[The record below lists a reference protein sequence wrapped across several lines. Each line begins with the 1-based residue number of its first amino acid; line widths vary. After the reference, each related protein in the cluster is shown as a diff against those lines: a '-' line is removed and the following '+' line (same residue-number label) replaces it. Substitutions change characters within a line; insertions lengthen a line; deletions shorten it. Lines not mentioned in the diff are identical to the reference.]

1 MSSSTRNSAGRFRLL
16 LVVLRKELLDASRDR
31 RAISTILFSAIFGPV
46 LVGFMLNRIA
56 DRQRVAEDVTIPI
69 VGAEYAPALIDW
81 LKQQAG
87 VTIIPG
93 PHDAEAAVRD
103 RGEDVVVI
111 ISPEFSKKFKS
122 ALPAEVQI
130 VSDGSRNTSR
140 PKVGRV
146 KSLFSR
152 YSSEIGSMRLVA
164 RGVSPAIASAI
175 QVEDIEV
182 SSAQQRAASI
192 LNFIPLFI
200 VLAAFTGGMQIA
212 TDSTAG
218 ERERGSLEPLLVN
231 PAPRSMIVGGKW
243 LAATL
248 ASMTGVILTTIFCLA
263 MLNFIPLQDLGIRFR
278 LGGPQIAGI
287 LAAVL
292 PMCML
297 ATGIQTYLST
307 FARSFKEAQSYMG
320 FLMMVPMLPGM
331 MATLYPLT
339 NKPWMYPVPILGQ
352 HVLLAD
358 VIGGRAPA
366 MMWFAVAAGAA
377 LLGAAVLVWL
387 TRALFERERIIFS
400 R

>member
-1 MSSSTRNSAGRFRLL
+1 
-16 LVVLRKELLDASRDR
+16 V
-31 RAISTILFSAIFGPV
+31 
-46 LVGFMLNRIA
+46 
-56 DRQRVAEDVTIPI
+56 
-69 VGAEYAPALIDW
+69 
-81 LKQQAG
+81 
-87 VTIIPG
+87 
-93 PHDAEAAVRD
+93 
-103 RGEDVVVI
+103 
-111 ISPEFSKKFKS
+111 ISPDFAKKFRS
-122 ALPAEVQI
+122 ALPAQVQI
-130 VSDGSRNTSR
+130 VSDGSRNVSR
-140 PKVGRV
+140 PKVQRV
-146 KSLFSR
+146 RGLFAR
-152 YSSEIGSMRLVA
+152 YSQEIGSLRLVA
-164 RGVSPAIASAI
+164 RGITPAIASAVQI
-175 QVEDIEV
+175 EDVEV

-231 PAPRSMIVGGKW
+231 PAPRAVIVGGKW
-243 LAATL
+243 LAATI
-248 ASMTGVILTTIFCLA
+248 ASMTGVMLTTALCLA

-278 LGGPQIAGI
+278 LGGPQVGGI
-287 LAAVL
+287 MAAVL

-320 FLMMVPMLPGM
+320 FLMMVPMMPGM

-339 NKPWMYPVPILGQ
+339 NKPWMYPIPILGQ

-358 VIGGRAPA
+358 VIGGRPPSAL
-366 MMWFAVAAGAA
+366 WFVAAAAAALAGAA
-377 LLGAAVLVWL
+377 TLVWL

>member
-1 MSSSTRNSAGRFRLL
+1 MTMPRRFRLML
-16 LVVLRKELLDASRDR
+16 IVLRKELMDASRDR
-31 RAISTILFSAIFGPV
+31 RAISTILFSAVFGPV

-69 VGAEYAPALIDW
+69 VGAEFAPALIDW

-93 PHDAEAAVRD
+93 PQDAEVAVRD

-122 ALPAEVQI
+122 ALPAQVKI

-140 PKVGRV
+140 PKVQRV
-146 KSLFSR
+146 RALFGR

-164 RGVSPAIASAI
+164 RGIAPAIANAV

-243 LAATL
+243 LAATIS
-248 ASMTGVILTTIFCLA
+248 SMTGVILTTALCLT

-278 LGGPQIAGI
+278 LGGPEVTGI

-339 NKPWMYPVPILGQ
+339 NKPWMYPIPILGQ

-358 VIGGRAPA
+358 VIGGRSPR
-366 MMWFAVAAGAA
+366 MMWFVVAGGAA
-377 LLGAAVLVWL
+377 LAVAAVLVWL
-387 TRALFERERIIFS
+387 TRLLFERERIIFS

>member
-1 MSSSTRNSAGRFRLL
+1 MTLQRRFRLM
-16 LVVLRKELLDASRDR
+16 LVVLRKELMDASRDR
-31 RAISTILFSAIFGPV
+31 RAILTILFSAMFGPV

-56 DRQRVAEDVTIPI
+56 DRQREVEEVRIPV
-69 VGAEYAPALIDW
+69 VGAEHAPALVDW

-87 VTIIPG
+87 VQIVLG
-93 PHDAEAAVRD
+93 PLDPEAAVRD

-111 ISPEFSKKFKS
+111 ISPEFAKKFRS
-122 ALPAEVQI
+122 ALPAQVKI
-130 VSDGSRNTSR
+130 VSDGSRTASR
-140 PKVGRV
+140 PKVQRV
-146 KSLFSR
+146 RGLVAR

-164 RGVSPAIASAI
+164 RGITPAIATPVH
-175 QVEDIEV
+175 VEDVEV

-200 VLAAFTGGMQIA
+200 VLAAFTSGMQIA

-231 PAPRSMIVGGKW
+231 PAPRSAIVGGKW
-243 LAATL
+243 LAATI
-248 ASMTGVILTTIFCLA
+248 ASMTGVVLTTLLCLA
-263 MLNFIPLQDLGIRFR
+263 MLNFIPLQELGIRFR
-278 LGGPQIAGI
+278 LGVPEIAGM

-297 ATGIQTYLST
+297 ATGVQTYLST

-331 MATLYPLT
+331 MATLYPMT
-339 NKPWMYPVPILGQ
+339 NKPWMYPIPILGQ

-358 VIGGRAPA
+358 VLGGRSPA
-366 MMWFAVAAGAA
+366 VMWFVIAAAAALAGAA
-377 LLGAAVLVWL
+377 LLVGL